1 MTERVPVQQLASK
14 GKTVHVEQTERSF
27 RQSTEST
34 MGNDIL
40 LGLIELITNSDDQYG
55 EQRGS
60 ILIHF
65 LRPEP
70 NERMWQVRVADKAS
84 GIPFDEVEEKLLQ
97 FGGRTSG
104 YERGEVKRGNRGR
117 GAKDLSAFG
126 RVRWDIIKDGKYF
139 WLWLDRNGQG
149 EMSERPV
156 PADPFREQLS
166 IPKDGVVAT
175 ITCERSRCRRP
186 RRDRMR
192 QRLEY
197 AVQLRGIMASP
208 KRSVKLKYGDDPI
221 VNVRYVAPHG
231 RKEFRPVDV
240 KVTGYPDRARIVVAE
255 VSTPFQEDQND
266 PCRQGGL
273 LIESGRATHE
283 ATLYRFES
291 NPYSGY
297 FLGSVRWDHIDTLS
311 REFDDREDQ
320 KLAVDPGNNTQIIRP
335 DRRGL
340 NYNHHA
346 AKALK
351 VAVEEVLRP
360 HFDRKAKEL
369 GEGGKESRQTRQ
381 RLEGLA
387 RLVARF
393 QRSKAEELE
402 FELAQA
408 TTSEVELTPEVPIL
422 EVIPPRKRLE
432 IGKTYSFSV
441 RLRADA
447 FVGEP
452 EEAHALLSLVADPE
466 GCLELSGA
474 RVSLGPD
481 KRLQQRLTGTFTAE
495 ARAEGNGMIEV
506 TAPRLASTLVE
517 LDAIEPEEPLP
528 PPAPLTFEFERSSYR
543 LPAGKRKRLLLLA
556 PTAAVE
562 RHGADVVVNTSNPHG
577 VLIRQKHATLTPS
590 PDGDWYQD
598 VVEIE
603 GRQHGAT
610 ATITAQCGTGPL
622 RAETTVSVRADQSGP
637 PPPEI
642 KLAALNSFVPGT
654 FETDE
659 ETGRVT
665 ITVNATHPAVR
676 RYFGPHPD
684 FPLQESTEARMMMA
698 EIVADLT
705 VLDILRRHLRQQP
718 IPVEQI
724 YRRRFQMLK
733 DLLPQAHATQLSDAE
748 LSSQNGSRT
757 RPKKRSSK
765 NC

>member
-1 MTERVPVQQLASK
+1 MADRKDNVQQLANK
-14 GKTVHVEQTERSF
+14 GKAVQVEQTERSF

-55 EQRGS
+55 EERGS

-65 LRPEP
+65 PKPEP
-70 NERMWQVRVADKAS
+70 NEGTWQVSLADKAS
-84 GIPFDEVEEKLLQ
+84 GIPFNEVQEKLLQ

-104 YERGEVKRGNRGR
+104 YERGESKRGNRGR

-126 RVRWDIIKDGKYF
+126 RVHWDIIKDGKYF

-149 EMSERPV
+149 EMSERPE
-156 PADPFREQLS
+156 PADPYREELG

-186 RRDRMR
+186 HRDRMR

-197 AVQLRGIMASP
+197 AVQLRAIMSSP
-208 KRSVKLKYGDDPI
+208 KRNVKLKYGDDPI
-221 VNVRYVAPHG
+221 VNVRYVEPHG
-231 RKEFRPVDV
+231 LKEFPPVDV
-240 KVTGYPDRARIVVAE
+240 EVKGYPGRARIVVAE
-255 VSTPFQEDQND
+255 VPTPFQEDQND

-273 LIESGRATHE
+273 VIESGRAVHE

-297 FLGSVRWDHIDTLS
+297 FLGSVRWDHIDVLS

-320 KLAVDPGNNTQIIRP
+320 KLPVDPANNIQIIRP

-340 NYNHHA
+340 NYNHPA

-351 VAVEEVLRP
+351 AAIEEILRP
-360 HFDRKAKEL
+360 HVDRKAKEL
-369 GEGGKESRQTRQ
+369 GKGGKESRQTRQ
-381 RLEGLA
+381 RLDGLA
-387 RLVARF
+387 RLVAKF
-393 QRSKAEELE
+393 QRTKAEELE
-402 FELAQA
+402 FELEQ

-422 EVIPPRKRLE
+422 EVIPPRKLLE

-452 EEAHALLSLVADPE
+452 EEAQALLSLVADPE
-466 GCLELSGA
+466 GCLELSGPT
-474 RVSLGPD
+474 VSLSLD
-481 KRLQQRLTGTFTAE
+481 QRLQQRLTGTFTAK
-495 ARAEGNGMIEV
+495 AHAEGNGMIEV
-506 TAPRLASTLVE
+506 TAPGLASTLVE
-517 LDAIEPEEPLP
+517 LDVIESEEPLP

-543 LPAGKRKRLLLLA
+543 VPAGKGKKILLLA
-556 PTAAVE
+556 PAAAVE
-562 RHGADVVVNTSNPHG
+562 RHGTDVVVDTSNAHG
-577 VLIRQKHATLTPS
+577 VLIRQKHATLAPS

-603 GRQHGAT
+603 GRQHGASS
-610 ATITAQCGTGPL
+610 TITAQCGTGPL
-622 RAETTVSVRADQSGP
+622 RAETSVSVRADHAGP

-684 FPLQESTEARMMMA
+684 FPLQESIEARMMMA

-718 IPVEQI
+718 IPVEQT

-733 DLLPQAHATQLSDAE
+733 DLLPQAHASQLSDAE
-748 LSSQNGSRT
+748 LSKTGAPPRRT
-757 RPKKRSSK
+757 AKQPVPA
-765 NC
+765 